1 MTALA
6 IELQTYFTVF
16 AHTQRDLAANTISA
30 YRDTWRMLI
39 RYLAES
45 TRTRAERIDFTD
57 VDAEAVS
64 AFLDYLETERDN
76 TVSTRNSR
84 LCAIR
89 AVLSHAVVNHP
100 EHAATITRVLAMPP
114 KRHPKPMLEF
124 LTAAEGDALINAPD
138 RTRWTGRRDH
148 ALLVLAIQTGL
159 RVSELCS
166 LTISNAHLGSAASI
180 TCTGKGRRTR
190 ATPLTATTI
199 AVMSAYLTERSTR
212 PGQALFCGPGG
223 DHLSRDALEHRLAIH
238 LPTAAAS
245 CPSIADK
252 HVTLHT
258 LRHTAAMNLLTQG
271 VDVAVIALWLGHQRT
286 QSADAYLHADMNIKQ
301 TAIDRTRPPNTK
313 PCTYRPEPDILA
325 WLNNL

>member
-1 MTALA
+1 MNALA
-6 IELQTYFTVF
+6 IELQTYFTAF
-16 AHTQRDLAANTISA
+16 AHAQRDLAANTISA

-39 RYLAES
+39 KYLAET
-45 TRTRAERIDFTD
+45 TRTRAEHIDFTD
-57 VDAEAVS
+57 VDAEHVS

-76 TVSTRNSR
+76 TVSTRNCR

-89 AVLSHAVVNHP
+89 AVLSHAVANHP

-114 KRHPKPMLEF
+114 KRHPQPMLEF
-124 LTAAEGDALINAPD
+124 LTTAEADALINAPD
-138 RTRWTGRRDH
+138 RKRWTGRRDH

-166 LTISNAHLGSAASI
+166 LTTSNAHLGSSANI
-180 TCTGKGRRTR
+180 TCAGKGRRKR
-190 ATPLTATTI
+190 ATPLTASTV
-199 AVMSAYLTERSTR
+199 AVMTAYLTERAAR
-212 PGQALFCGPGG
+212 PGQALFCGPTGH
-223 DHLSRDALEHRLAIH
+223 HLSRDALEHRLAIH
-238 LPTAAAS
+238 LATAAPS
-245 CPSIADK
+245 CPSLAEK

-258 LRHTAAMNLLTQG
+258 LRHTAAMNLLAQG

-313 PCTYRPEPDILA
+313 PGTYHPEPNILA
-325 WLNNL
+325 WLGTL

>member
-1 MTALA
+1 VNALA

-39 RYLAES
+39 KYLAES
-45 TRTRAERIDFTD
+45 TTTRAEHIDFTD
-57 VDAEAVS
+57 VNAENVTR
-64 AFLDYLETERDN
+64 FLDDLETERGN
-76 TVSTRNSR
+76 SVSTRNCR

-89 AVLSHAVVNHP
+89 AVLSHAVADQP

-124 LTAAEGDALINAPD
+124 LTTTEADALINAPD

-159 RVSELCS
+159 RISELCS
-166 LTISNAHLGSAASI
+166 LTTTDAHLGPAASI

-190 ATPLTATTI
+190 ATPLTTTTV
-199 AVMSAYLTERSTR
+199 AVISTYLTERSAR
-212 PGQALFCGPGG
+212 PGNALFCGPGG
-223 DHLSRDALEHRLAIH
+223 DHLSRDALEHRLVIH
-238 LPTAAAS
+238 LATAAAS

-271 VDVAVIALWLGHQRT
+271 VDVSVIAL
-286 QSADAYLHADMNIKQ
+286 
-301 TAIDRTRPPNTK
+301 
-313 PCTYRPEPDILA
+313 
-325 WLNNL
+325 